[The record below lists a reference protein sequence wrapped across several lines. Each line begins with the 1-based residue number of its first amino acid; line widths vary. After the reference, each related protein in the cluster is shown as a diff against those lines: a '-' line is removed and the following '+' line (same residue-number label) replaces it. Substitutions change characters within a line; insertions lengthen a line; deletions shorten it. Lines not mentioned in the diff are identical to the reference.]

1 LKHARERAWTMFQVP
16 KQNDARGDLRAA
28 RSPDPSTVDAHFSDA
43 CHVRDADGRFGESV
57 VSSGGTGSD
66 AAARGWIAR
75 AKTCQARP
83 WSHCSS

>member
-1 LKHARERAWTMFQVP
+1 LFQVS

-43 CHVRDADGRFGESV
+43 WCVRDTDGRFGEFV

-66 AAARGWIAR
+66 AAARGWLYCANT
-75 AKTCQARP
+75 AKL
-83 WSHCSS
+83 